1 MFDRFHANVKILRG
15 LRFNF
20 PRAEPNANFNAKV
33 YLPDKSIVSFH
44 ASGLG
49 LFARPEQRCCR
60 YFATIM
66 NVSFRFYPCPV
77 RVNFSRDK
85 KDAANTYIYR
95 SRGQELMDRA
105 TTIGS
110 RPPVN
115 FHFSRSFER
124 SVRKG
129 NGIERQQFSLF
140 FSRTRE
146 LLYTESTRIE
156 LLSTRNAI
164 PLTLRSSELLESDF
178 SRTPSSRSRLNKR
191 GYA

>member
-20 PRAEPNANFNAKV
+20 PRAEPNANFNAEV

-85 KDAANTYIYR
+85 KDAANIYISFAGAR
-95 SRGQELMDRA
+95 VN
-105 TTIGS
+105 GS
-110 RPPVN
+110 SDDNR
-115 FHFSRSFER
+115 
-124 SVRKG
+124 
-129 NGIERQQFSLF
+129 IA
-140 FSRTRE
+140 
-146 LLYTESTRIE
+146 STRKLPLFPLVRAFRAKRE
-156 LLSTRNAI
+156 RN
-164 PLTLRSSELLESDF
+164 
-178 SRTPSSRSRLNKR
+178 
-191 GYA
+191 

>member
-33 YLPDKSIVSFH
+33 YPDKSIVSFH

-129 NGIERQQFSLF
+129 NGIERQQLSL
-140 FSRTRE
+140 SLSLARE
-146 LLYTESTRIE
+146 NYS
-156 LLSTRNAI
+156 
-164 PLTLRSSELLESDF
+164 
-178 SRTPSSRSRLNKR
+178 TPSRHESSYFQPGMLSH
-191 GYA
+191 